1 MNGRVFR
8 SIPPNLPSLLA
19 PTFNS
24 QPKLKSAIKQGLNSW
39 IQIPSILACPST
51 LSVGTSHLSTPSLI
65 KLIVGSLVGRQKFY
79 LRPPASPSPGQ
90 SSHPFQPIGCPL
102 SNCLRTLV
110 PKLMQGFVISS
121 RGSLIP
127 TATYIQKL
135 GTPFV
140 SLNLSV
146 ASVSEEPMILTRLL
160 FPS

>member
-1 MNGRVFR
+1 
-8 SIPPNLPSLLA
+8 
-19 PTFNS
+19 
-24 QPKLKSAIKQGLNSW
+24 
-39 IQIPSILACPST
+39 
-51 LSVGTSHLSTPSLI
+51 
-65 KLIVGSLVGRQKFY
+65 
-79 LRPPASPSPGQ
+79 
-90 SSHPFQPIGCPL
+90 
-102 SNCLRTLV
+102 
-110 PKLMQGFVISS
+110 MQGFVISS